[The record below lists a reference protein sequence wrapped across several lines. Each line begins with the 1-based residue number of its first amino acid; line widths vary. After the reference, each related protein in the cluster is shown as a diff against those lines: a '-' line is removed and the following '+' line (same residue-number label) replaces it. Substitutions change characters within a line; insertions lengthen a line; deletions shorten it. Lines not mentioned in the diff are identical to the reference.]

1 MAMKYIMAATTA
13 LTVLP
18 FTASVSQQ
26 SHFPSAKASAF
37 TVAVDEHRHGTIDVD
52 PAPPADGT
60 YAAGTILTLT
70 ATPEPGFVVDAL
82 YYAVPGMFG
91 LMYHDTPSVS
101 TLEVTVD
108 QDMHVGGYFIETS
121 MVEGLAVVHDVV
133 YAKPGVK
140 PLKYDVYAPEGAESL
155 PCIVIIHG
163 GGWSA
168 NDEDIMR
175 GLARKIAQSGRY
187 VVFSIDYRWIGT
199 QDGDDPGNSMAD
211 LIEDVYGALAH
222 IVEHAAEYGGDPTR
236 IAVTGDSAGGHL
248 SAAAATMVDRIGS
261 GGFGDTPGVFEYRP
275 TYVPPGA
282 SVAQVRTELIAAIRA
297 AAPSYGV
304 FAFAN
309 PGMRRFLSAD
319 STNLAAIEA
328 LSPIHNIPDAADR
341 AIPHYLTRG
350 TADPLI
356 TDADVTAYMEALVAA
371 GQTVEYVQVGG
382 ANHAFFDWKP
392 NDDVVETFNRY
403 GAYYAEQML
412 HFFDA
417 VLYAEE

>member
-1 MAMKYIMAATTA
+1 MRHIMVAATV
-13 LTVLP
+13 LTMLP
-18 FTASVSQQ
+18 LTASVSQEIQ
-26 SHFPSAKASAF
+26 SPSAQASRIAV
-37 TVAVDEHRHGTIDVD
+37 TVDEHRHGSIGVE
-52 PAPPADGT
+52 PAPSSDGT
-60 YAAGTILTLT
+60 YPAGTVLTLT

-91 LMYHDTPSVS
+91 LMYHDTPAVS

-108 QDMHVGGYFIETS
+108 QDMHVGGYFIEAS
-121 MVEGLAVVHDVV
+121 VVENLTVVHDVV
-133 YAKPGVK
+133 YATPGVK
-140 PLKYDVYAPEGAESL
+140 PLKYDVYAPAGAKNL

-168 NDEDIMR
+168 NDEHIMR
-175 GLARKIAQSGRY
+175 GLAREIAKSGRY
-187 VVFSIDYRWIGT
+187 VVFSIDYRWIGA
-199 QDGDDPGNSMAD
+199 QDGDDPGNSMAH

-222 IVEHAAEYGGDPTR
+222 IMEHAVEYGGDPTR

-248 SAAAATMVDRIGS
+248 SAAAATMAERIGG

-275 TYVPPGA
+275 TYMPPGK
-282 SVAQVRTELIAAIRA
+282 SVEGVRTELMAAIRA
-297 AAPSYGV
+297 VAPSYGV
-304 FAFAN
+304 FAFDN

-319 STNLAAIEA
+319 STNVPAIEA
-328 LSPIHNIPDAADR
+328 LSPIHNIPDIADR

-356 TDADVTAYMEALVAA
+356 TDAGVTAYMEALVAA
-371 GQTVEYVQVGG
+371 GQTVEYVQIGG

-392 NDDVVETFNRY
+392 NDEVVETFNRY
-403 GAYYAEQML
+403 GVYHAQQML

-417 VLYAEE
+417 VLYGEE